1 MIAACALHPGIYF
14 AMNSAQFAGMDA
26 AAVAAK
32 VTSWG
37 FTLTPDD
44 LTKLAKDIGEDS
56 VIARTGGAP
65 TLAVGM
71 AQIFTQ
77 VTDWLR
83 LPGLAALWYHFAI
96 LFEALFILTTVD
108 AGTRVG
114 RFLLQNLA
122 GGIYRPLG
130 RLDWWPAAWG
140 ASALVVA
147 GWGAFL
153 YIGVTDPSGIRF
165 IWPVFGIANQVLAAI
180 ALCVGTTIV
189 LRMGAWR
196 WCWITLLP
204 LVWLLTVTQIASWER
219 LFSNDPGLGFLA
231 QIDMIQA
238 KLAAGALPGGAKT
251 VSDAQRMIFN
261 ARLDAVL
268 VAGFSLVVWIIV
280 LDSLRTWLR
289 PSRRDPQAA
298 SSGASAL
305 VPAAPT
311 DQGGPLRFLR
321 IWAGEDAFE
330 KHQAR
335 HGACAHE
342 RKRFWRSW
350 FTRRASG
357 GRCC

>member
-1 MIAACALHPGIYF
+1 MTKSRTAAMVAVIALATGFMGAEIVSAPTAAIAAE
-14 AMNSAQFAGMDA
+14 
-26 AAVAAK
+26 AK
-32 VTSWG
+32 G
-37 FTLTPDD
+37 KTLTPKMKPLLDAVNLVKGGKVD
-44 LTKLAKDIGEDS
+44 EALAK
-56 VIARTGGAP
+56 
-65 TLAVGM
+65 
-71 AQIFTQ
+71 
-77 VTDWLR
+77 
-83 LPGLAALWYHFAI
+83 AL
-96 LFEALFILTTVD
+96 EAD
-108 AGTRVG
+108 K
-114 RFLLQNLA
+114 
-122 GGIYRPLG
+122 
-130 RLDWWPAAWG
+130 
-140 ASALVVA
+140 VA
-147 GWGAFL
+147 GKTPFETL
-153 YIGVTDPSGIRF
+153 MV
-165 IWPVFGIANQVLAAI
+165 NQVLAAI

-204 LVWLLTVTQIASWER
+204 LAWLLTVTQIASWER
-219 LFSNDPGLGFLA
+219 LFSSDPGLGFLA

-251 VSDAQRMIFN
+251 VADAQRMIFN

-289 PSRRDPQAA
+289 PSRRGPQQVA
-298 SSGASAL
+298 SGPSA
-305 VPAAPT
+305 AAPT
-311 DQGGPLRFLR
+311 SLPAGVPPGGPLRFLR